1 MMILGGRST
10 VLVDAGVA
18 MLDRCDIRASP
29 ISCWYSRSAP
39 LLRTRVAGASES
51 TASKNPRP
59 RLQNVEAKGKDGGV
73 QVATLNEGSDS
84 RPVREG
90 ECRTTWAR
98 GRRLTTLLWMWPVMS
113 MNRPREEQWIQDMRE
128 NFLVLE
134 FISECVI
141 LMLYRCYAVLP

>member
-1 MMILGGRST
+1 MRA
-10 VLVDAGVA
+10 AGV
-18 MLDRCDIRASP
+18 SKP
-29 ISCWYSRSAP
+29 F
-39 LLRTRVAGASES
+39 
-51 TASKNPRP
+51 ASKNLRP
-59 RLQNVEAKGKDGGV
+59 RLQNVEVKGKDSGV
-73 QVATLNEGSDS
+73 QVATRNDGSDS

-134 FISECVI
+134 FISESVI